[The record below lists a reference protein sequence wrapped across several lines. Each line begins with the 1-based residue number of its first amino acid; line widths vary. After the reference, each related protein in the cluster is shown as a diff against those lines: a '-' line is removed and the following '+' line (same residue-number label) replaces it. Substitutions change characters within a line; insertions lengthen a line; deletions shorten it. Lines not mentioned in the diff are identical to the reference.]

1 VGTEDDKERAAEWTV
16 PVPHT
21 TVDEAPPE
29 LLEEDR
35 TTSPHQV
42 LGPAVDQA
50 FESGR
55 QVGYTK
61 GLEDGRDDVF
71 RALGEVF
78 AETPGGVDDSARAV
92 IARVFARVRTKLTP
106 V

>member
-1 VGTEDDKERAAEWTV
+1 MGTEDEIDPADWGAPAPR
-16 PVPHT
+16 T
-21 TVDEAPPE
+21 TVDERPPE

-42 LGPAVDQA
+42 LGPAVDGA
-50 FESGR
+50 FEAGR
-55 QVGYTK
+55 EVGYTK
-61 GLEDGRDDVF
+61 GLADGRDDVF

-78 AETPGGVDDSARAV
+78 SETPGGVDDSALAV
-92 IARVFARVRTKLTP
+92 IARVRAKLSP